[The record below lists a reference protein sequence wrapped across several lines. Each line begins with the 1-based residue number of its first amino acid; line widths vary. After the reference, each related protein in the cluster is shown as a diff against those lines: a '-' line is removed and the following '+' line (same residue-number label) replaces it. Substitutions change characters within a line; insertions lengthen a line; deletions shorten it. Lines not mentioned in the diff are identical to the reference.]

1 MGMTEA
7 VRESTT
13 LKLIIPL
20 WGALL
25 FKFVCGG
32 LDFGYGEFPII
43 EAGEFGLASAGI
55 LAIWLGREWK
65 ETHYAK
71 QD

>member
-1 MGMTEA
+1 MSITDA

-13 LKLIIPL
+13 LKLVIPL
-20 WGALL
+20 WFALL
-25 FKFVCGG
+25 CKFTVGG
-32 LDFGYGEFPII
+32 LDFGFGEFPVIT
-43 EAGEFGLASAGI
+43 AGEFGLASAGI

-71 QD
+71 T